1 MGKTLTPGRAPS
13 EAEWQDFAARRPAPL
28 VYAVATTGI
37 FCRSGCPA
45 RTPNRPNVSLFDT
58 AEAARAAGFR
68 ACKRCW
74 PGRAAPVA

>member
-1 MGKTLTPGRAPS
+1 MGKTLTPGRAPTD
-13 EAEWQDFAARRPAPL
+13 AEWLALVARAPAPV

-37 FCRSGCPA
+37 YCRSGCPA

-58 AEAARAAGFR
+58 PEGARAAGHR

-74 PGRAAPVA
+74 KA